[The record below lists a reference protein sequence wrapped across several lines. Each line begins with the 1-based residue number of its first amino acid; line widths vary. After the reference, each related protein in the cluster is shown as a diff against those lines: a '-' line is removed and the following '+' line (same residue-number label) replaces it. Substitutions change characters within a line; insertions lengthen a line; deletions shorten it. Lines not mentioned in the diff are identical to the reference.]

1 MPETG
6 KDNSTFVLGTTSA
19 DAVAFPN
26 DGDEDVEGCDPDSS
40 ETVGIASVE
49 AGVAQAEIPR
59 ARTMTDIKSTF
70 FIYLF
75 SP

>member
-6 KDNSTFVLGTTSA
+6 KDSSTFVTGTTSA
-19 DAVAFPN
+19 DAVAFPDEGDADV
-26 DGDEDVEGCDPDSS
+26 DGCTPESS
-40 ETVGIASVE
+40 ETVGIASVVVGE
-49 AGVAQAEIPR
+49 AQAETPR
-59 ARTMTDIKSTF
+59 VRTMTVNKSTF